1 MTTITAQ
8 IIGRGVK
15 GEKGDQGIQGPQGVQ
30 GVQGVQGLKGDT
42 GNNGI
47 TPVKGLDYFTDLE
60 KDEMVQREDEITGIH
75 YRTGVSNGVI
85 FMEEV

>member
-1 MTTITAQ
+1 MTNITVE
-8 IIGRGVK
+8 IIGSGP
-15 GEKGDQGIQGPQGVQ
+15 KGD
-30 GVQGVQGLKGDT
+30 
-42 GNNGI
+42 NGI
-47 TPVKGLDYFTDLE
+47 TPTKGVDYFTTLE